1 MMSRYIFYTFRLL
14 PSPLHPT
21 SIGSDLNNRCRVY
34 EWRGLLEGYI
44 GEHSTSYLWVMWIAG
59 VNGVHMLILHML
71 IIMIKAF
78 SLFESIL
85 KTQES
90 IYLKL
95 FNLFLFYSCKLQ
107 WNMQITMKHANY
119 NEACV
124 FRKLNS
130 MQQAPEYSAPGK
142 LSFQISPG
150 ILDSIDSFRLLCQIS
165 IYLAQST
172 EIN

>member
-1 MMSRYIFYTFRLL
+1 
-14 PSPLHPT
+14 
-21 SIGSDLNNRCRVY
+21 
-34 EWRGLLEGYI
+34 
-44 GEHSTSYLWVMWIAG
+44 
-59 VNGVHMLILHML
+59 
-71 IIMIKAF
+71 
-78 SLFESIL
+78 
-85 KTQES
+85 
-90 IYLKL
+90 
-95 FNLFLFYSCKLQ
+95 
-107 WNMQITMKHANY
+107 MQITMKHANY